1 MSYALSSALQAA
13 VYQALLDDTDL
24 NALVGT
30 AIYDALPV
38 GTIPPL
44 YVSLGPETVLDASDS
59 TGVGA
64 VHRFTVSVVS
74 DTPAFAAVK
83 VAAGA
88 VSDVLHGADLTLSR
102 GRLVLMAFEQA
113 TAARIDGAIGR
124 RIDLRFKAR
133 VEDDI
138 SL

>member
-1 MSYALSSALQAA
+1 MSYALSTALQSA
-13 VYQALLDDTDL
+13 VYQALADDV
-24 NALVGT
+24 ALFAIVGD

-38 GTIPPL
+38 GALPPM
-44 YVSLGPETVLDASDS
+44 YVSLGPETVVDASDS

-64 VHRFTVSVVS
+64 VHRFSVSVVS

-83 VAAGA
+83 VAAGV

-102 GRLVLMAFEQA
+102 GRLVLMTFERA
-113 TAARIDGAIGR
+113 TAARIDGASGR

-133 VEDDI
+133 VEDE
-138 SL
+138 

>member
-13 VYQALLDDTDL
+13 VYQELVDDVALF
-24 NALVGT
+24 ALVGD
-30 AIYDALPV
+30 AIYDALPTGV
-38 GTIPPL
+38 VPPL
-44 YVSLGPETVLDASDS
+44 YVSLGPETVEDASDS

-83 VAAGA
+83 AAAGV
-88 VSDVLHGADLTLSR
+88 VSDVLHHVDLPMTR
-102 GRLVLMAFEQA
+102 GRLVLMTFERA
-113 TAARIDGAIGR
+113 AAARIDGASGR

-133 VEDDI
+133 VEDD
-138 SL
+138 

>member
-13 VYQALLDDTDL
+13 VYQALADDVHLTS
-24 NALVGT
+24 LVGD

-38 GTIPPL
+38 GAVPSL
-44 YVSLGPETVLDASDS
+44 YVSLGPETAVGASDS

-64 VHRFTVSVVS
+64 VHRFSVSVVS

-83 VAAGA
+83 AVAGA
-88 VSDVLHGADLTLSR
+88 VSDVLHNADLVMSR
-102 GRLVLMAFEQA
+102 GRLVLMTFERA
-113 TAARIDGAIGR
+113 SAARIDGASGR

-133 VEDDI
+133 VEDE
-138 SL
+138 

>member
-1 MSYALSSALQAA
+1 MSYALSSALKSA
-13 VYQALLDDTDL
+13 VYQALADDV
-24 NALVGT
+24 ALFAIVGD

-38 GTIPPL
+38 GALPSM
-44 YVSLGPETVLDASDS
+44 YVSLGAETVVDASDS

-64 VHRFTVSVVS
+64 VHRFSVSVVS

-102 GRLVLMAFEQA
+102 GRLVLMTFERA
-113 TAARIDGAIGR
+113 TAARIDGASGR

-133 VEDDI
+133 VEDE
-138 SL
+138 

>member
-1 MSYALSSALQAA
+1 MSYALSSALQGA
-13 VYQALLDDTDL
+13 VYQALQDDVGL
-24 NALVGT
+24 FALVGD

-44 YVSLGPETVLDASDS
+44 YVSLGPETAEDASDS

-83 VAAGA
+83 AAAGA
-88 VSDVLHGADLTLSR
+88 VSDVLHHADLPLVR
-102 GRLVLMAFEQA
+102 GRLILMTFERA
-113 TAARIDGAIGR
+113 VAARIDGASGR

-133 VEDDI
+133 VEDD
-138 SL
+138 